1 MEECNRCLQYDNCT
15 PFAKQLCVYYEHC
28 SEFIN
33 VENSCYEGSTGGEW
47 IELSYNKY
55 IEGGLDY
62 GDPTDWDLFM
72 GNNGGKINR
81 YY

>member
-1 MEECNRCLQYDNCT
+1 
-15 PFAKQLCVYYEHC
+15 
-28 SEFIN
+28 